1 MKRELLKL
9 MDATGVF
16 EIARR
21 INDRRPL
28 ILTYH
33 RFSDDGREDALPV
46 ETFRAQLEYLTR
58 RYRLVGL
65 SEIARQLQA
74 GRTPEPGLAA
84 ITIDDGYS
92 DAFDLAFPLLK
103 EFDVPATLF
112 VATDFVDGRGWL
124 WTDLTRYLFLAS
136 RVETFAAE
144 IDGRFMRIEL
154 SDRQS
159 RLRAASLLNESLKKM
174 AETGRRETIDR
185 IAAALETP
193 IPPVP
198 APEYSAVD
206 WQEVRLMEAA
216 GIEIGSHTV
225 THPILT
231 RIDERQLVDELVRSR
246 RRIEDELGHPIGL
259 FCYPNG
265 DYDRQV
271 RDQVELAGYTAAVT
285 CDMGL
290 NPEGQDLLAL
300 KRIHTLP
307 DREGFAQDVSG
318 FADFKRAV
326 RGMRPKRVS
335 ENLIL
340 GKHTEA

>member
-16 EIARR
+16 EMVRR
-21 INDRRPL
+21 INGRRPL

-33 RFSDDGREDALPV
+33 RFTDDGREDALPV
-46 ETFRAQLEYLTR
+46 ETFREQLEYLTR

-65 SEIARQLQA
+65 SEIARQLEA

-84 ITIDDGYS
+84 ITIDDGYA
-92 DAFDLAFPLLK
+92 DAFDLAFPLLR
-103 EFDVPATLF
+103 EFNVPATLF
-112 VATDFVDGRGWL
+112 VATDFVDGKGWL
-124 WTDLTRYLFLAS
+124 WTDLTRYLFLSS
-136 RVETFAAE
+136 RVEAFAAE
-144 IDGRFMRIEL
+144 IDGRYTRIDL
-154 SDRQS
+154 NDREA
-159 RLRAASLLNESLKKM
+159 RLGAASRLNESLKKM
-174 AETGRRETIDR
+174 VESLRRETIDR
-185 IAAALETP
+185 IATALEVS
-193 IPPVP
+193 IPA
-198 APEYSAVD
+198 APSSEYAAVD
-206 WQEVRLMEAA
+206 WHQVRRMEVA

-231 RIDERQLVDELVRSR
+231 RIDEGQLIDELVRSR

-265 DYDRQV
+265 DYNRQV
-271 RDQVELAGYTAAVT
+271 RDQVERAGYTAAVT

-290 NPEGQDLLAL
+290 NPAGLDLLAL

-307 DREGFAQDVSG
+307 DRAGFAQDVSG

-326 RGMRPKRVS
+326 RGMRSMRFS

>member
-21 INDRRPL
+21 VNGRRPL

-33 RFSDDGREDALPV
+33 RFSDDGREDTLPV
-46 ETFRAQLEYLTR
+46 ETFREQLEYLTR

-65 SEIARQLQA
+65 SEIARQLQT
-74 GRTPEPGLAA
+74 GRSPEPGLAA

-92 DAFDLAFPLLK
+92 DAFDLAFPLLE
-103 EFDVPATLF
+103 EFAVPATLF
-112 VATDFVDGRGWL
+112 VATDFVDGKGWL

-136 RVETFAAE
+136 DVENFETE
-144 IDGRFMRIEL
+144 IDGRIIRIDL
-154 SDRQS
+154 RNRQS

-174 AETGRRETIDR
+174 FDTGRRETIDR
-185 IAAALETP
+185 ISTALETP

-198 APEYSAVD
+198 SPEYSAVD
-206 WQEVRLMEAA
+206 WHQVRRMEAA

-231 RIDERQLVDELVRSR
+231 RIDERQLMDELVRSR
-246 RRIEDELGHPIGL
+246 RRIEDELGRPIGL

-265 DYDRQV
+265 DYDLKV
-271 RDQVELAGYTAAVT
+271 RDQVERAGYTAAVT
-285 CDMGL
+285 CDTGL
-290 NPEGQDLLAL
+290 NPAGQDPLAL

-307 DREGFAQDVSG
+307 DRAGFAQDASG

-326 RGMRPKRVS
+326 RGMRSIGFS
-335 ENLIL
+335 ENPIF